1 MMRRLIGLLTLMS
14 LAACGGEK
22 VSETD
27 RTDDFEKLGAALAA
41 APAIEAIERLDARLA
56 GIEARLGAIE
66 TKLAQGIV
74 AVAPSGAAPSD
85 PSGASSPTGGALQS
99 GAAGAADNPTAQ
111 DGGGSGEG
119 SPVGDGAA
127 GAGGSAKPFQLTMDL
142 PTEAVN
148 LRLWH
153 SYRGKEKAALE
164 ALVEDFNARFAP
176 LHVEAQEVPNHA
188 MRDKIT
194 VTVPRGTGPDLFI
207 YAHNVV
213 GDWVEKGGTLVPLG
227 SYVKKYD
234 SFEDLGARYFP
245 AAVKALSYKRSL
257 YGLPLALKSH
267 ALFYNKALISEVP
280 GTAEQL
286 RAIAKAATHL
296 DRPADERIYGL
307 VYEGFKLYN
316 HAPWAH
322 GFGAVILDDQEVPHL
337 DSEEMAASI
346 RFVRSLAEDGS
357 LPPDVNDAMVTSM
370 FNDGRAAMVMNG
382 PWFLGEIDEGVD
394 YGVAL
399 LPDMGDGRRAQP
411 YLGSEGIFLSAG
423 AKNPDAAFQVIRFLT
438 SDEAAKTRFVDGRQV
453 VANRWV
459 YDDATLV
466 AAADPTLSVFREQA
480 QHAVVMPSSAKMQ
493 PVWSTVDN
501 ALKRAIFGGG
511 DIGDTLRA
519 AQEKAVHDI
528 GMMGK

>member
-1 MMRRLIGLLTLMS
+1 MMQRFVILVALAF
-14 LAACGGEK
+14 LAACGGDEAPGA
-22 VSETD
+22 D

-41 APAIEAIERLDARLA
+41 APAAAAIEKVDARLA

-66 TKLAQGIV
+66 KKLAEGVV
-74 AVAPSGAAPSD
+74 AVQAVDAPAVPTPDAPTD
-85 PSGASSPTGGALQS
+85 AGASAQGGEASPPPDHRPSSIAHR
-99 GAAGAADNPTAQ
+99 
-111 DGGGSGEG
+111 
-119 SPVGDGAA
+119 
-127 GAGGSAKPFQLTMDL
+127 PFELTMDL

-164 ALVEDFNARFAP
+164 ALVDDFNARFAP

-234 SFEDLGARYFP
+234 SFEELGARYFP
-245 AAVKALSYKRSL
+245 AAVKALSYQRSL

-267 ALFYNKALISEVP
+267 ALFYNKALLSEVP
-280 GTAEQL
+280 GTIEEL
-286 RAIAKAATHL
+286 RAAAKAATDL
-296 DRPADERIYGL
+296 DRPADERIYGM

-337 DSEEMAASI
+337 DTEEMAASI

-357 LPPDVNDAMVTSM
+357 LPPDINDAMVTSM
-370 FNDGRAAMVMNG
+370 FNDGRAAMVVNG
-382 PWFLGEIDEGVD
+382 PWFLGEIDAGVD

-399 LPDMGDGRRAQP
+399 LPEIADGQRAQP
-411 YLGSEGIFLSAG
+411 YLGSEGIFLSAC

-438 SDEAAKTRFVDGRQV
+438 SDEAAKSRFVDGRQV

-459 YDDATLV
+459 YDDASLV

-511 DIGDTLRA
+511 DIMETLRS

>member
-1 MMRRLIGLLTLMS
+1 MMQRLVTMAILVLLVG
-14 LAACGGEK
+14 CGGEK
-22 VSETD
+22 APEVD

-41 APAIEAIERLDARLA
+41 APAAEAMERLDARLA
-56 GIEARLGAIE
+56 GIEARLDGIE
-66 TKLAQGIV
+66 RRLAQGVV
-74 AVAPSGAAPSD
+74 AVQATDTPAPDASDAPSVQ
-85 PSGASSPTGGALQS
+85 GASAAVVDSATAPAHPPSAIRHSPFS
-99 GAAGAADNPTAQ
+99 
-111 DGGGSGEG
+111 
-119 SPVGDGAA
+119 
-127 GAGGSAKPFQLTMDL
+127 LTMPL
-142 PTEAVN
+142 PESETNV
-148 LRLWH
+148 RLWH

-164 ALVEDFNARFAP
+164 ALCDDFNARFVP
-176 LHVEAQEVPNHA
+176 LHIEAQEVPNHA

-227 SYVKKYD
+227 SYVKKFD

-245 AAVKALSYKRSL
+245 AAVKALTYQRSL

-267 ALFYNKALISEVP
+267 ALFYNKALLSAVP
-280 GTAEQL
+280 GTTDEL
-286 RAIAKAATHL
+286 RAAARAATHL

-322 GFGAVILDDQEVPHL
+322 GFGAVILDEQEVPHL
-337 DSEEMAASI
+337 DSEEMAASV

-357 LPPDVNDAMVTSM
+357 LPPDINDAMVTSM
-370 FNDGRAAMVMNG
+370 FNDGRAAMVVNG
-382 PWFLGEIDEGVD
+382 PWFLGEIDDGVD

-399 LPDMGDGRRAQP
+399 LPQITDGSRAQP
-411 YLGSEGIFLSAG
+411 YLGSEGIFLSAC
-423 AKNPDAAFQVIRFLT
+423 AKNPDAAFQVIRYLT

-459 YDDATLV
+459 YDDEALV
-466 AAADPTLSVFREQA
+466 AAADPSLSVFREQA
-480 QHAVVMPSSAKMQ
+480 QHAVIMPSSAKMQ
-493 PVWSTVDN
+493 PVWSTMDN
-501 ALKRAIFGGG
+501 ALKRAIFGDG
-511 DIGDTLRA
+511 DIAAILRS

-528 GMMGK
+528 GMMGR